1 MKTRSVQILVFTI
14 VIVASTTIYRQAFAQ
29 AEPLHG
35 TVINKTENPIKN
47 VEVLLRAPGTS
58 ESIDEQITDEDGKFT
73 IPMESLRP
81 GYELFFHKNGYTD
94 VTLAISPQQLVIA
107 SISVIMQPKFTAPAA
122 NPAGA
127 KPTPTP
133 SSEISAQ
140 QKKAIELYN
149 KGVEAW
155 EEAKSASDEN
165 EQHEKKDALMMIR
178 QAASL
183 DPTFAE
189 PLVMLSSL
197 AMKSRNWAE
206 ASRYS
211 EDLIR
216 IDPNNIDAVRTLY
229 FSMVIMRHHIRVG
242 DAARR
247 LAKADPS
254 TIPSIEEHAQTF
266 FKNEIYL
273 MARAMYEVLTEIS
286 SDPVNAYLNLGV
298 CCVALGDVEGTRAAF
313 EAFLERA
320 PADHPGIEAV
330 KSDLAALDGMAIPEA
345 LDSQKPLGPIK

>member
-1 MKTRSVQILVFTI
+1 MKHRLVPALFITI
-14 VIVASTTIYRQAFAQ
+14 AVIASLAASRQVFSQ
-29 AEPLHG
+29 AEPLRG
-35 TVINKTENPIKN
+35 AVINKAEKPIKN
-47 VEVLLRAPGTS
+47 VEVQLRAPDSS
-58 ESIDEQITDEDGKFT
+58 EAIEEQVTDEDGEFT
-73 IPMESLRP
+73 ISIESLRP
-81 GYELFFHKNGYTD
+81 GYELHFHKDGYTD
-94 VTLAISPQQLVIA
+94 VTLPITPQQLVMA
-107 SISVIMQPKFTAPAA
+107 SISVVMQPTLTAPSA

-133 SSEISAQ
+133 SSVMSAQ

-155 EEAKSASDEN
+155 QEAKSASDEN
-165 EQHEKKDALMMIR
+165 EPIEKREALMMIR

-189 PLVMLSSL
+189 PLIMLSSL
-197 AMKSRNWAE
+197 AMKSQNWAE

-247 LAKADPS
+247 LAKTDPS

-273 MARAMYEVLTEIS
+273 MARAMYEALTEVS
-286 SDPVNAYLNLGV
+286 PDPVNAYLNLGV
-298 CCVALGDVEGTRAAF
+298 CCAALGDVEGTRSAF

-320 PADHPGIEAV
+320 PEDHPDIETV
-330 KSDLAALDGMAIPEA
+330 RNDLAALDAGLVPDA
-345 LDSQKPLGPIK
+345 LRNDTPVGPIK

>member
-1 MKTRSVQILVFTI
+1 MKHRTVQVLVLTL
-14 VIVASTTIYRQAFAQ
+14 VVVASAAAGRQAFAQ
-29 AEPLHG
+29 TEPLRG
-35 TVINKTENPIKN
+35 AVINKAEKPIKN
-47 VEVLLRAPGTS
+47 VEVQLREPDSS
-58 ESIDEQITDEDGKFT
+58 EAIEEQVTDEDGKFT
-73 IPMESLRP
+73 ISMESLRP
-81 GYELFFHKNGYTD
+81 GYELHFHKDGYID
-94 VTLAISPQQLVIA
+94 VTLPITPQQLVMA
-107 SISVIMQPKFTAPAA
+107 SISVIMQPTLTAPSA

-133 SSEISAQ
+133 SSVMSAQ

-155 EEAKSASDEN
+155 EEAKSAADEN
-165 EQHEKKDALMMIR
+165 EQFERKEALMMIR
-178 QAASL
+178 QAASM

-216 IDPNNIDAVRTLY
+216 IDPNNIDAIRTLY
-229 FSMVIMRHHIRVG
+229 FSMVIMRHHFRVG

-254 TIPSIEEHAQTF
+254 TIPSIEEHAQTY

-273 MARAMYEVLTEIS
+273 MAKAMYEVLTEIS
-286 SDPVNAYLNLGV
+286 PDPVNAYLNLGA
-298 CCVALGDVEGTRAAF
+298 CCAALGDVEGTRAAF
-313 EAFLERA
+313 EEFLERA
-320 PADHPGIEAV
+320 PADHPDIESV
-330 KSDLAALDGMAIPEA
+330 KNDLAILDGMTVPEA
-345 LDSQKPLGPIK
+345 LDSQVPLGPIK

>member
-1 MKTRSVQILVFTI
+1 MKHRSIQILVLTLA
-14 VIVASTTIYRQAFAQ
+14 VVASAAAGRQAFAQ
-29 AEPLHG
+29 AEPLRG
-35 TVINKTENPIKN
+35 TVINKAEKPIKN
-47 VEVLLRAPGTS
+47 VEVVLRAPGAS

-81 GYELFFHKNGYTD
+81 GYELYFHKNGYTD
-94 VTLAISPQQLVIA
+94 VTLPISPQQLVVA
-107 SISVIMQPKFTAPAA
+107 SINVIMQPTLTAPAA
-122 NPAGA
+122 GPAKV

-133 SSEISAQ
+133 SLVMSAQ

-165 EQHEKKDALMMIR
+165 ERIEKREALMMIR

-189 PLVMLSSL
+189 PLIMLSSL
-197 AMKSRNWAE
+197 AMKSQNWAE

-242 DAARR
+242 EAARR
-247 LAKADPS
+247 LAKTDPS

-273 MARAMYEVLTEIS
+273 MAGAMYEVLTEIS
-286 SDPVNAYLNLGV
+286 TDPVNAYLNLGV
-298 CCVALGDVEGTRAAF
+298 CRAALGDAEGMRAAF
-313 EAFLERA
+313 ETFLEIA
-320 PADHPGIEAV
+320 PDDHSAIESV
-330 KSDLAALDGMAIPEA
+330 KNDLAALDGITVPEA
-345 LDSQKPLGPIK
+345 LDSQIPLGPIK